1 MAGTWLLRAGEIEGY
16 LRHLKEKF
24 QIESNQ
30 CGQWARQSTGIYET
44 PSYLCIFFFNSTFD
58 WTGMRRKLKMLEEEG
73 GPFWP

>member
-44 PSYLCIFFFNSTFD
+44 PSYLCIFFLTLHL
-58 WTGMRRKLKMLEEEG
+58 TGLGCGENLKC
-73 GPFWP
+73 